1 MAKKQKKLVKKL
13 LAISLAAAMVAGGV
27 PASVGVALI
36 GNTGI
41 VANAVDYTELTVGNY
56 YNFNDHF
63 KGCLA
68 GKYIDGLGQGS
79 DGKLFDAATDAWFA
93 PLGTLSYSGGK
104 YATVELWYKTSYVGG
119 YQLALESVTG
129 NDLGSGDLCLKL
141 VSGDGSQASP
151 YKFKVARAYVQSGD
165 FWGLTADG
173 TLEIF
178 GQMPDSIPAVNNSP
192 FYTRRNDI
200 KKIVALPGAKAGTSL
215 EYVFYGLNNVT
226 SIDLSKLDTSN
237 VTNMETLF
245 ENCSNVETIDVSTW
259 DTSNVT
265 TMKELFQSCSKLKSI
280 DVSRWNT
287 SSVTNMN
294 YLFNTCKALETL
306 NVSTWN
312 TSNVTKFTQLFSNM
326 DSLKTLDI
334 GSWDFGKA
342 NLSDNSIFCMFSYDK
357 ALESIRLPGSVSAN
371 NFIPYKFSFD
381 QNQSL
386 KQITFTSAYDLTTGA
401 FIPNKATDRFAQ
413 GWFNEDGE
421 MVSGTGEY
429 AAVKGEA
436 GTIRRVKC
444 NIATATITVGDQL
457 YTGEATEPEVTVT
470 DGTKTIVKDTD
481 YTVEYAD
488 NTDIGTATVT
498 VTGIGECAGKQE
510 VEYDIAAS
518 LTVPEDVTVSVYK
531 DKTNLADKIDGKD
544 AVKEGYYIV
553 SDKQL
558 TFNDEK
564 IDAREYKPGASNHPF
579 KSNDELKAKYCYYVL
594 GLSDNVVA
602 THSHTYK
609 VQTADDK
616 LNVRCEGEPGGYKTA
631 AELTIAEG
639 NYEYGDR
646 VDIEGKTYAI
656 EEYDVKD
663 TDVTFGNIY
672 FKNTTNDSTSTT
684 SMPTELGTYSAE
696 IGATFNGTRYSLY
709 KEFEIGKKDISKLV
723 KESDPTA
730 DKNDHIEV
738 SLKPAEG
745 AVVPGYTVTYNGKQY
760 TPVIKLVNYVYDYN
774 NKQYK
779 ESVLVEGTDY
789 TAVLTPQT
797 NAGHYTV
804 TINAKENSVNY
815 KGTGTFDWDIT
826 KRNFENLSVNDTRTA
841 EQKVYDGQ
849 AVQGSEFTVEG
860 LGNDTNPGTES
871 GNTFTYKWYKLNP
884 SSIIEEDDINL
895 IPADAFTEI
904 GSAPKDAGIYR
915 VDITV
920 KNNNYNDTAVAKNF
934 EIKQRTIT
942 ITPSAENNITYGE
955 TVGNLAWTASN
966 EVEGEAVQARD
977 VDLKV
982 IKAEVENSDP
992 TYVKNV
998 EILNAGE
1005 YKYALGHEDVPS
1017 NANYKLAL
1025 ADNAKLTVNK
1035 KALTKDM
1042 FKVSPTKLTYNG
1054 SQQTVNVTAS
1064 DKVELETD
1072 PYELVIV
1079 PLSIERIKNTDW
1091 EIVDNSNKGTNAGN
1105 YTVKVKA
1112 TENGNYSGE
1121 LTLDNNDQKWT
1132 IEGKDINSG
1141 SDDPEN
1147 SMSVEALDKTYTGEN
1162 ITETVTVKDGTKTLT
1177 IGTDYEIIT
1186 EPDGDKYTDAQSLT
1200 QKNAGTYTFYIK
1212 GKGNYSGE
1220 KKATWKINPAEI
1232 ESVKLTGGTKTYDG
1246 KPVADKDFR
1255 VTIKGLKDGDNAKDL
1270 TKTFVFKAD
1279 DISVDA
1285 PTNAGTYTAE
1295 LTVSDP
1301 KGNYATKTVTSDF
1314 EIKPREV
1321 EVYPAE
1327 GQTFEYGADITVIE
1341 DAINN
1346 LANIELEQ
1354 AEEDSA
1360 TGIIAA
1366 DNNAD
1371 TLTLMFGDKPFTIAG
1386 AGDGKVN
1393 VGYYDIVTKEDM
1405 DVIGNYK
1412 LVYEYPVQVEVT
1424 KAALK
1429 DEWFTLYIRD
1439 EDTNESSAA
1448 PYNNGYTFTG
1458 KKIIV
1463 KANNG
1468 QALVEGTD
1476 YTVNGDKEVYLPG
1489 EYTIDIKGKGN
1500 YTGTVKK
1507 TYKVEPNKEIHA
1519 KTVAPESSYN
1529 PETSSYEYEYT
1540 YDGNSPEVSVTEVS
1554 GSAPL
1559 PELSKVTY
1567 KYWQKVGQDWVEI
1580 IDAPVNAGDY
1590 KVQGEVT
1597 AKGYEI
1603 EVDAAEFTIARKKIN
1618 ITVDSKDLKG
1628 VYGQETFTVPYT
1640 YADDAIIDKDKG
1652 TVTITGN
1659 IVVNV
1664 ANGGAGEYELDYSG
1678 VTINSNNYELVF
1690 PNGLKFN
1697 LSKKE
1702 LEDSNIV
1709 FDSENVVLHD
1719 IGTST
1724 ASFRVVVDGKTL
1736 VKDVDYTVAGTTE
1749 ADEAGTYKVQVL
1761 GKGNYVGFAE
1771 ASWTLADD
1779 ADARAAAQAE
1789 IAQNVTVALGDNVS
1803 AKLSGG
1809 KKRVTATVNA
1819 SAGEGYTITKT
1830 GFVYIPAADYVEGQ
1844 LVIGGEGVT
1853 NAGRNN
1859 AASYTYGMIDNTGT
1873 GIYARGYAVVNNG
1886 AYETVVYTDAQELVY
1901 DDLVRYTVTVEGGKI
1916 VSTYP
1921 QEGYSGTQV
1930 KNDKPTVRVSLD
1942 QEQTPEGQKFLRW
1955 EKDGV
1960 VISYNEVFSFALSEK
1975 DSTIKA
1981 VYVDEDE
1988 VVEKQVATY
1997 VESVTPNKDTK
2008 KITFVSAASIPDE
2021 LTMVKTG
2028 IVATNDAAIGE
2039 DIDVN
2044 STVITDGCSVFVKE
2058 LAGVTENTKNAKYT
2072 WTKAKVVEGQTWYV
2086 RSYVEY
2092 IDANNEHQILYG
2104 EIVKANLDGII
2115 A

>member
-27 PASVGVALI
+27 PASVGVGLI
-36 GNTGI
+36 GTTGI

-68 GKYIDGLGQGS
+68 GKYIDGLAQGS
-79 DGKLFDAATDAWFA
+79 DGKLYNSVTDAWFQ

-104 YATVELWYKTSYVGG
+104 YATVEIFYKTSYVGG

-165 FWGLTADG
+165 YWGLTADG
-173 TLEIF
+173 TLELF
-178 GQMPDSIPAVNNSP
+178 GQLPDSIPTINNSP
-192 FYTRRNDI
+192 FYSRRNDI
-200 KKIVALPGAKAGTSL
+200 KKIVALSGAKAGTSL
-215 EYVFYGLNNVT
+215 QYVFYGLDSVT

-237 VTNMETLF
+237 VTNMEGLF

-294 YLFNTCKALETL
+294 YLFNSCRELETL
-306 NVSTWN
+306 NVSAWN
-312 TSNVTKFTQLFSNM
+312 TSNVTKFTQVFSVM

-342 NLSDNSIFCMFSYDK
+342 NLSDNSIYGMFVFDK
-357 ALESIRLPGSVSAN
+357 ALESIRLPGLISTSS
-371 NFIPYKFSFD
+371 FIAYNFSFYKHD
-381 QNQSL
+381 SL
-386 KQITFTSAYDLTTGA
+386 KQITFTSAYDLTTRA
-401 FIPNKATDRFAQ
+401 FIPNEATDRFAQ

-429 AAVKGEA
+429 AVVKGEA
-436 GTIRRVKC
+436 GTIRRVKS
-444 NIATATITVGDQL
+444 NLSTATITVDDQI
-457 YTGEATEPEVTVT
+457 YTGEAIEPTATVT
-470 DGTKTIVKDTD
+470 DGTKTLVKDTD

-498 VTGIGECAGKQE
+498 VTGTGDCVGEQE
-510 VEYDIAAS
+510 VEFDIAAS

-646 VDIEGKTYAI
+646 VDIEGKTYAV

-672 FKNTTNDSTSTT
+672 FKNTANDSTSTT

-696 IGATFNGTRYSLY
+696 IGAIFDGTRYSLY

-1072 PYELVIV
+1072 PYELVLE

-1270 TKTFVFKAD
+1270 TKTFVFKSD

-1301 KGNYATKTVTSDF
+1301 KGNYKAKTVTAAF

-1346 LANIELEQ
+1346 IANIELEQ

-1371 TLTLMFGDKPFTIAG
+1371 TLTLMFGDKPFTIAD
-1386 AGDGKVN
+1386 AGDGIIN

-1424 KAALK
+1424 KATLK

-1439 EDTNESSAA
+1439 EDTNEDSAVETSEV
-1448 PYNNGYTFTG
+1448 TFTG

-1540 YDGNSPEVSVTEVS
+1540 YDGNSPEVSVTEVP

-1567 KYWQKVGQDWVEI
+1567 KYWQKVGQDWVEM

-1652 TVTITGN
+1652 TVTITGD

-1901 DDLVRYTVTVEGGKI
+1901 DDLVRYTVTVEGGTI

-1960 VISYNEVFSFALSEK
+1960 VISYNEVFSFAVSEK

>member
-1 MAKKQKKLVKKL
+1 MQ
-13 LAISLAAAMVAGGV
+13 
-27 PASVGVALI
+27 
-36 GNTGI
+36 
-41 VANAVDYTELTVGNY
+41 
-56 YNFNDHF
+56 
-63 KGCLA
+63 
-68 GKYIDGLGQGS
+68 
-79 DGKLFDAATDAWFA
+79 
-93 PLGTLSYSGGK
+93 
-104 YATVELWYKTSYVGG
+104 
-119 YQLALESVTG
+119 
-129 NDLGSGDLCLKL
+129 
-141 VSGDGSQASP
+141 
-151 YKFKVARAYVQSGD
+151 
-165 FWGLTADG
+165 
-173 TLEIF
+173 
-178 GQMPDSIPAVNNSP
+178 
-192 FYTRRNDI
+192 
-200 KKIVALPGAKAGTSL
+200 
-215 EYVFYGLNNVT
+215 
-226 SIDLSKLDTSN
+226 
-237 VTNMETLF
+237 
-245 ENCSNVETIDVSTW
+245 
-259 DTSNVT
+259 
-265 TMKELFQSCSKLKSI
+265 
-280 DVSRWNT
+280 
-287 SSVTNMN
+287 
-294 YLFNTCKALETL
+294 
-306 NVSTWN
+306 
-312 TSNVTKFTQLFSNM
+312 
-326 DSLKTLDI
+326 
-334 GSWDFGKA
+334 
-342 NLSDNSIFCMFSYDK
+342 IFC
-357 ALESIRLPGSVSAN
+357 L
-371 NFIPYKFSFD
+371 
-381 QNQSL
+381 
-386 KQITFTSAYDLTTGA
+386 
-401 FIPNKATDRFAQ
+401 
-413 GWFNEDGE
+413 
-421 MVSGTGEY
+421 
-429 AAVKGEA
+429 
-436 GTIRRVKC
+436 
-444 NIATATITVGDQL
+444 
-457 YTGEATEPEVTVT
+457 
-470 DGTKTIVKDTD
+470 
-481 YTVEYAD
+481 
-488 NTDIGTATVT
+488 
-498 VTGIGECAGKQE
+498 
-510 VEYDIAAS
+510 
-518 LTVPEDVTVSVYK
+518 
-531 DKTNLADKIDGKD
+531 
-544 AVKEGYYIV
+544 
-553 SDKQL
+553 
-558 TFNDEK
+558 
-564 IDAREYKPGASNHPF
+564 
-579 KSNDELKAKYCYYVL
+579 
-594 GLSDNVVA
+594 
-602 THSHTYK
+602 
-609 VQTADDK
+609 
-616 LNVRCEGEPGGYKTA
+616 
-631 AELTIAEG
+631 
-639 NYEYGDR
+639 
-646 VDIEGKTYAI
+646 
-656 EEYDVKD
+656 
-663 TDVTFGNIY
+663 
-672 FKNTTNDSTSTT
+672 
-684 SMPTELGTYSAE
+684 
-696 IGATFNGTRYSLY
+696 
-709 KEFEIGKKDISKLV
+709 KKDISKLV

-860 LGNDTNPGTES
+860 LGTETNPGTES

-884 SSIIEEDDINL
+884 SSIIEGDDINL

-1072 PYELVIV
+1072 PYELVLE

-1091 EIVDNSNKGTNAGN
+1091 EIVDNSNKGTNAGD

-1270 TKTFVFKAD
+1270 TKTFVFKSD

-1301 KGNYATKTVTSDF
+1301 KGNYKAKTVTAAF

-1346 LANIELEQ
+1346 IANIELEQ

-1371 TLTLMFGDKPFTIAG
+1371 TLTLMFGDKPFTIAD
-1386 AGDGKVN
+1386 AGDGIIN

-1424 KAALK
+1424 KATLK

-1439 EDTNESSAA
+1439 EDTNEDSAVETSEV
-1448 PYNNGYTFTG
+1448 TFTG

-1540 YDGNSPEVSVTEVS
+1540 YDGNSPEVSVTEVP

-1567 KYWQKVGQDWVEI
+1567 KYWQKVGQDWVEM

-1652 TVTITGN
+1652 TVTITGD

-1697 LSKKE
+1697 LSNGLKFNLSKKE
-1702 LEDSNIV
+1702 LDDSNIV
-1709 FDSENVVLHD
+1709 FTSDTVALHD

-1724 ASFRVVVDGKTL
+1724 ATFRVVVDGREL
-1736 VKDVDYTVAGTTE
+1736 VEGVDYTVAGTTE
-1749 ADEAGTYKVQVL
+1749 ADEAGEYKVQVL

-1901 DDLVRYTVTVEGGKI
+1901 DDLVRYTVTVEGGTI

-1960 VISYNEVFSFALSEK
+1960 VISYNEVFSFAVSEK

>member
-27 PASVGVALI
+27 PASVGVGLI
-36 GNTGI
+36 GTTGI

-68 GKYIDGLGQGS
+68 GKYIDGLAQGS
-79 DGKLFDAATDAWFA
+79 DGKLYNSVTDAWFQ

-104 YATVELWYKTSYVGG
+104 YATVEIFYKTSYVGG

-165 FWGLTADG
+165 YWGLTADG
-173 TLEIF
+173 TLELF
-178 GQMPDSIPAVNNSP
+178 GQLPDSIPAVNNSP
-192 FYTRRNDI
+192 FYSRRNDI
-200 KKIVALPGAKAGTSL
+200 KKIVALSGAKAGTSL
-215 EYVFYGLNNVT
+215 KYVFYGLDSVT

-237 VTNMETLF
+237 VTNMEGLF

-294 YLFNTCKALETL
+294 YLFNSCRELETL
-306 NVSTWN
+306 NVSAWN
-312 TSNVTKFTQLFSNM
+312 TSNVTKFTQVFSVM

-342 NLSDNSIFCMFSYDK
+342 NLSDNSIYGMFVFDK
-357 ALESIRLPGSVSAN
+357 ALESIRLPGLISTSS
-371 NFIPYKFSFD
+371 FIAYNFSFYKHD
-381 QNQSL
+381 SL

-444 NIATATITVGDQL
+444 NIATATITVGDQI

-470 DGTKTIVKDTD
+470 DGTKTLVKDTD

-498 VTGIGECAGKQE
+498 VTGTGDCVGEQE
-510 VEYDIAAS
+510 VEFDIAAS

-646 VDIEGKTYAI
+646 VDIEGKTYAV

-884 SSIIEEDDINL
+884 SSIIEGDDINL

-992 TYVKNV
+992 TYVTNA

-1064 DKVELETD
+1064 DEKELATD
-1072 PYELVIV
+1072 PYEMVLE
-1079 PLSIERIKNTDW
+1079 PLAIPLIKSTDW
-1091 EIVDNSNKGTNAGN
+1091 EIVDNSNKGTNAGD

-1212 GKGNYSGE
+1212 CKGNYSGE

-1270 TKTFVFKAD
+1270 TKTFVFKSD

-1301 KGNYATKTVTSDF
+1301 KGNYKAKTVTAAF

-1346 LANIELEQ
+1346 IANIELEQ

-1371 TLTLMFGDKPFTIAG
+1371 TLTLMFGDKPFTIAD
-1386 AGDGKVN
+1386 AGDGIIN

-1424 KAALK
+1424 KATLK

-1439 EDTNESSAA
+1439 EDTNEDSAVETSEV
-1448 PYNNGYTFTG
+1448 TFTG

-1540 YDGNSPEVSVTEVS
+1540 YDGNSPEVSVTEVP

-1567 KYWQKVGQDWVEI
+1567 KYWQKVGQDWVEM

-1652 TVTITGN
+1652 TVTITGD

-1901 DDLVRYTVTVEGGKI
+1901 DDLVRYTVTVEGGTI

-1960 VISYNEVFSFALSEK
+1960 VISYNEVFSFAVSEK